1 MLYAPTGPHT
11 RDLELRPSAL
21 GRVPQSLVD
30 TRTTGSVCGFC
41 STGCELSVHTRESR
55 AVGLTPSPAWPVNR
69 GVACPKGWEALAVT
83 QSPARATTPLLRD
96 DGGVHRPV
104 DWDRAMRVFADR
116 FGAIARRHGPEAVAF
131 LSTGQIPSEEML
143 LLGTLAKCGM
153 GMVHGDGNTRQCM
166 ATAVTAYKGSFG
178 FDAPPYTYADFE
190 ESDLIVLVGSNLCIA
205 HPILWSRVVA
215 NRRDPT
221 IVTIDPRMSET
232 ARASTLHL
240 RLRPGS
246 DMMLFYG
253 VARGLIERGAVDEAF
268 IEASSTGF
276 DDFARFVQAFDLRRV
291 AKQTDLEAPQIE
303 RFIELIAERGRASF
317 WWTMGVNQSHQG
329 TRTAQAIINVALM
342 TGNIGRPGTGAN
354 SITGQ
359 CNAMGSRL
367 FSNTTCLPGGYR
379 FDDARGRATVSHA
392 LGIDAGRFPDHAGYS
407 YDRIIRGIT
416 QGQIK
421 GLWIIATNPGHSW
434 IDRRLLENALGML
447 DFVVV
452 QDLFADTETAR
463 RADLVLPAAGWGE
476 KDGTFINSE
485 RRIGRI
491 RKVQRAPGQA
501 LADFHIFRLAAAATG
516 NGELFES
523 WTSPERVFQR
533 LKATTAGQPCD
544 ITGIEDYAMLD
555 RHGGIQWPL
564 PAGTRVEH
572 QHRRLFTDGVFHH
585 EDGRARFVF
594 DEPRSLPEI
603 LSARFP
609 LLLNTGRGTSAQ
621 WHTTTRTRNS
631 DVLAKLHPPLAYV
644 ELHPRDAKTR
654 KITDGDRVFVS
665 SRRGKV
671 EARAHVTRN
680 VRIGE
685 TFMAMHYAAT
695 NLVTRGH
702 FDPHSRQ
709 PAYKACAIEVRRVVS
724 PRIQQPT
731 KL

>member
-1 MLYAPTGPHT
+1 MLYTRVGPHT
-11 RDLELRPSAL
+11 RDLELHPSGL
-21 GRVPQSLVD
+21 GRVPSELREC
-30 TRTTGSVCGFC
+30 RTTGSVCGFC
-41 STGCELSVHTRESR
+41 STGCELSIHTRDGR
-55 AVGLTPSPAWPVNR
+55 AQGLTPSPTWPVNR

-83 QSPARATTPLLRD
+83 QSAARATTPLLRD
-96 DGGVHRPV
+96 DGGVHRPIA
-104 DWDRAMRVFADR
+104 WDRAMRLFADR
-116 FGAIARRHGPEAVAF
+116 FGAIARRHGPESVAF

-143 LLGTLAKCGM
+143 MLGVLAKCGM

-190 ESDLIVLVGSNLCIA
+190 QSDLIVLVGSNLCIA

-215 NRRDPT
+215 NRRDPA
-221 IVTIDPRMSET
+221 IVTLDPRMSET

-246 DMMLFYG
+246 DLALFHG
-253 VARGLIERGAVDEAF
+253 VARALIERGAVDQAF
-268 IEASSTGF
+268 VDASTVGF
-276 DDFARFVQAFDLRRV
+276 ESFARFVQAYDLPRV
-291 AKQTDLEAPQIE
+291 ASATDLEVAQIE
-303 RFIELIAERGRASF
+303 QFIELIAERGRASF
-317 WWTMGVNQSHQG
+317 WWTMGINQSHQG

-367 FSNTTCLPGGYR
+367 FSNTTALPGGYR
-379 FDDARGRATVSHA
+379 YDDPKGRATVSRA
-392 LGIDAGRFPDHAGYS
+392 LSIDAGRFQTEPGHA
-407 YDRIIRGIT
+407 YDRIVRGIT
-416 QGQIK
+416 QGEIK

-434 IDRRLLENALGML
+434 IDRRTIENALGML

-485 RRIGRI
+485 RRLGRI
-491 RKVQRAPGQA
+491 RKVQRASGQA

-516 NGELFES
+516 NGALFDT
-523 WTSPERVFQR
+523 WTSPEHVFHK

-564 PAGTRVEH
+564 PAGHPVED
-572 QHRRLFTDGVFHH
+572 QHRRLFEDGVFHH

-594 DEPRSLPEI
+594 EPPRPLPETI
-603 LSARFP
+603 SARFP

-621 WHTTTRTRNS
+621 WHTTTRTQNS
-631 DVLAKLHPPLAYV
+631 TVLARLHPPQAYV
-644 ELHPRDAKTR
+644 ELHPSDAKHR
-654 KITDGDRVFVS
+654 CIADGDRVRVV
-665 SRRGKV
+665 SRRGKIH
-671 EARAHVTRN
+671 ARAHVTRS

-685 TFMAMHYAAT
+685 AFMAMHYATT
-695 NLVTRGH
+695 NLVTRAQ

-709 PAYKACAIEVRRVVS
+709 PAYKACAIE
-724 PRIQQPT
+724 IQR
-731 KL
+731 LE